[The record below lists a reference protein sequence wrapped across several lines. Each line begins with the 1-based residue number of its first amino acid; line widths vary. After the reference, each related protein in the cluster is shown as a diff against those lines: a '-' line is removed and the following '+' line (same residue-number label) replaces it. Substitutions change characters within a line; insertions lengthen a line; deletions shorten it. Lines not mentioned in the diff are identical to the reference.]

1 MTCGVQMWSG
11 AMTYEQIF
19 IKFGSD
25 FQKLLAGDT
34 HTDVQTHRHQGGP
47 ISLLLFLKNKGRE
60 E

>member
-1 MTCGVQMWSG
+1 MWSG